1 MRTTD
6 ELRGRTKNNRDTSI
20 RPTYS
25 ARHKQANQTAG
36 DIGAE
41 KCRGAAPY
49 PCCRAPM
56 RLCRVEGEHHC
67 SDDAKHRKSE
77 GSHETCPG

>member
-6 ELRGRTKNNRDTSI
+6 ELRGRIKNNRDTSI

-25 ARHKQANQTAG
+25 TRHKQANRTG
-36 DIGAE
+36 EDTGAE
-41 KCRGAAPY
+41 NAGRAAPCI
-49 PCCRAPM
+49 CCRAPM

-67 SDDAKHRKSE
+67 GDDAKHRKSE
-77 GSHETCPG
+77 GSHETCPV